1 MWTQDQHK
9 QEQRCMANQWGTNP
23 QDKRRTNDK
32 SLNQCPRVV
41 IVTLSRGMRMHDPT
55 RRPGEA
61 SPHARRAGPSRA
73 ILGRSLLFMRST
85 CLLRDRWPCWPAASH
100 AMSSFGSQ
108 ATKIYRT
115 GFVCPGDEICVSHQW
130 ANYHLLQQET
140 LRFCMSSCWFVCI
153 GL

>member
-9 QEQRCMANQWGTNP
+9 REQRCMANQWGTNP

-32 SLNQCPRVV
+32 SLNQFPRVV
-41 IVTLSRGMRMHDPT
+41 IVTLSRGTRMHDPT

-61 SPHARRAGPSRA
+61 SPLAARGHHARYPAAPRCSCGPPAYRA
-73 ILGRSLLFMRST
+73 IGG
-85 CLLRDRWPCWPAASH
+85 PCWPAASH